1 VSIYDST
8 FTATAGKPEQGW
20 VYYSGFVVALLRL
33 GIAAIPCGLFGG
45 WGIPMITF
53 CGIVLAFTSEQSAA
67 MGRGKWACRKSADK
81 TVVLTRGNRAQYA
94 IVNGKGLDLEDLAAG
109 LTNVDLS
116 ASLFTRI
123 ATGLLALL
131 WILLLIQRAGAREGK
146 RSLAH

>member
-1 VSIYDST
+1 
-8 FTATAGKPEQGW
+8 
-20 VYYSGFVVALLRL
+20 
-33 GIAAIPCGLFGG
+33 
-45 WGIPMITF
+45 
-53 CGIVLAFTSEQSAA
+53 

-109 LTNVDLS
+109 LTNVDVS